1 MSGSKSRA
9 GRRRQKSESKGA
21 STPRTLELY
30 GSPDLVHFFIPLP
43 EPIKVPD
50 LTELPVS
57 YVWNPIADDGPCFL
71 LPSKGNVGYASRQTL
86 IFHQDEVSMD
96 MGPFEAAMKIASMA
110 LKLSG
115 SPLGK
120 VPAEGSPGLPLAHT
134 TVEAICVLESR
145 QPDPMDHALER
156 AMDAVRDFQTYYH
169 LITKTPV
176 RRLTRKLLPPLIPV
190 IRRSYP
196 ALDTWEPEIF
206 HVNNG
211 GTVLRAASTPTMSP
225 EQLQNLL
232 KHNQA
237 SRAEVF
243 KAFLLM
249 RQEAMLSYATG
260 SNAAA
265 SLFIAIAAETL
276 LTELFLL
283 LSWEEV
289 ANLEKTADVLGERDN
304 ISKRLLNELAFRL
317 KGDWDRNGNGPL
329 GEWQRKIANLRN
341 DVAHA
346 GKLPS
351 EPEIDSAMKALTAL
365 ETYVGDR
372 LAEVFRSYPQVTE
385 VYLGNDGLARRN
397 KLNSW
402 QKFSPKVQFPA
413 HASELFTRWKA
424 EVKRL
429 RSGPNE
435 GDFEVSN
442 AVVVMFGNGAERW
455 YLVDDESNLSCPIP
469 VPRLSPSSRENLNKL
484 YGGGKFD
491 VLSMELTDLK
501 PSIPS
506 DPNWVPSYFVL
517 PLASIHRWEQCLWV
531 PPPGPSAGDLPSHA
545 P

>member
-1 MSGSKSRA
+1 MVDV
-9 GRRRQKSESKGA
+9 
-21 STPRTLELY
+21 Y
-30 GSPDLVHFFIPLP
+30 GSPDIVHFYIPLP

-71 LPSKGNVGYASRQTL
+71 LPSKGNVDYASRQTL
-86 IFHQDEVSMD
+86 IFHQDEVFMD
-96 MGPFEAAMKIASMA
+96 IGPLDAAMKIASAA

-115 SPLGK
+115 SPAGK
-120 VPAEGSPGLPLAHT
+120 LPTEDSPGLPLAHT
-134 TVEAICVLESR
+134 TVEVICVLESSR
-145 QPDPMDHALER
+145 PDPMDHALER
-156 AMDAVRDFQTYYH
+156 AIEVVRDFQTYYH
-169 LITKTPV
+169 LFTKTPL
-176 RRLTRKLLPPLIPV
+176 RRLTRKLLPPVIPV
-190 IRRSYP
+190 IRRSFP
-196 ALDTWEPEIF
+196 ALDTWEPELF

-211 GTVLRAASTPTMSP
+211 GTALRAASTPKMSP

-243 KAFLLM
+243 NAFLLM

-265 SLFIAIAAETL
+265 SLFVAIAAETL

-289 ANLEKTADVLGERDN
+289 ADLEKTADILGERDN

-317 KGDWDRNGNGPL
+317 KGDWDRNGDGPL

-341 DVAHA
+341 DVAHS

-351 EPEIDSAMKALTAL
+351 EPEIESAMNALTAL
-365 ETYVGDR
+365 ETYVGDQ
-372 LAEVFRSYPQVTE
+372 LAKVFRSYPQVTE
-385 VYLGNDGLARRN
+385 IYLGNDGLARRD
-397 KLNSW
+397 KLKSW
-402 QKFSPKVQFPA
+402 QKFSPTVQFPG

-424 EVKRL
+424 EVKRI

-435 GDFEVSN
+435 GNLEKSN
-442 AVVVMFGNGAERW
+442 AVVVLFGNGAERW

-469 VPRLSPSSRENLNKL
+469 APRLSPSSRDNLNKL
-484 YGGGKFD
+484 YGDGGFD
-491 VLSMELTDLK
+491 VLSLTLADFK
-501 PSIPS
+501 APIPV
-506 DPNWVPSYFVL
+506 DPHWMPSYVVL
-517 PLASIHRWEQCLWV
+517 PIASIHRWEQCLWV
-531 PPPGPSAGDLPSHA
+531 PPSGPSDGDLPSHA
-545 P
+545 SSPGEEVTLSGLDGPGKTPHT